1 MARDFEDHC
10 WKDVVSPEELE
21 IYKHYERDVY
31 VGERPALLMIDLYN
45 FVYRGDPTAMERV
58 GLGVLTR
65 ALFVGAG
72 LALAGM
78 KDPKDLV
85 KYSLAGSL
93 GVEAFVFG
101 WVWAN
106 RGRPPE
112 RIKIA

>member
-1 MARDFEDHC
+1 MP
-10 WKDVVSPEELE
+10 S
-21 IYKHYERDVY
+21 YEAACD
-31 VGERPALLMIDLYN
+31 
-45 FVYRGDPTAMERV
+45 VYRGDPTAMERV